1 MAILLETHGLT
12 KRFGGLV
19 AVNRVSLSANDGEI
33 LGLVGPN
40 GAGKTVFLNCLAGM
54 LRPDEGRVVFHGA
67 DTTGWAAERMCH
79 LGLARTF
86 QMPQPFPRMTALDS
100 VLVAAQ
106 FGAPANGMAPLERA
120 RQCLTLVA
128 FPHPETTPVSGL
140 NTVELKRLD
149 LARAL
154 ASRPTLLLLDELAAG
169 LMTGQLGVLMEII
182 RRVRD
187 SGVTIIMV
195 EHVMPTIMGLCD
207 RLAVLRQGEK
217 IADGPTR
224 EVARD
229 PAVIEAYL
237 GEKHSGDAAG
247 H

>member
-1 MAILLETHGLT
+1 MTILETHGLT

-19 AVNRVSLSANDGEI
+19 AVNRVSLSVNEGEI

-40 GAGKTVFLNCLAGM
+40 GAGKTVFLNCVAGM
-54 LRPDEGRVVFHGA
+54 VRPDEGRVAFQGQDA
-67 DTTGWAAERMCH
+67 TGSAAERMCH

-86 QMPQPFPRMTALDS
+86 QMPQPFPRMTALDT

-106 FGAPANGMAPLERA
+106 FGAPSDGASPRERA
-120 RQCLTLVA
+120 RLCLEQVA
-128 FPHPETTPVSGL
+128 FPYPATTLVSGL

-154 ASRPTLLLLDELAAG
+154 ASQPKLLLLDELAAG
-169 LMTGQLGVLMEII
+169 LMTGQLGPLMDII

-187 SGVTIIMV
+187 SGVSIIMV
-195 EHVMPTIMGLCD
+195 EHVMPTIMGLCS

-237 GEKHSGDAAG
+237 GEKHSTDAAG

>member
-1 MAILLETHGLT
+1 MALLETHGLT
-12 KRFGGLV
+12 KRFGGLI
-19 AVNRVSLSANDGEI
+19 AVHRVSLKLEEGEI

-40 GAGKTVFLNCLAGM
+40 GAGKTVFLNCVAGHF
-54 LRPDEGRVVFHGA
+54 RPDEGRVVLRGI
-67 DTTGWAAERMCH
+67 DTTGSPAERLCH
-79 LGLARTF
+79 AGLARTF
-86 QMPQPFPRMTALDS
+86 QMPQPFPRMTALET

-106 FGAPANGMAPLERA
+106 FGAPHNGVAARELA
-120 RQCLTLVA
+120 RQCLTQVA

-154 ASRPTLLLLDELAAG
+154 ASRPKVLLLDELAAG
-169 LMTGQLGVLMEII
+169 LMTGQLRPLMEII
-182 RRVRD
+182 RRIRD
-187 SGVTIIMV
+187 SGVSIIMV

-224 EVARD
+224 DVARD
-229 PAVIEAYL
+229 PVVIEAYL
-237 GEKHSGDAAG
+237 GEKHSTDAAG

>member
-1 MAILLETHGLT
+1 MAILEAHGLT

-19 AVNRVSLSANDGEI
+19 AVNRVSLSLEEGEI

-40 GAGKTVFLNCLAGM
+40 GAGKTVLLNCLAGHF
-54 LRPDEGRVVFHGA
+54 RPDAGRVVFQGT
-67 DTTGWAAERMCH
+67 DTTGSPAERLCR

-86 QMPQPFPRMTALDS
+86 QMPQPFPRMTALET

-106 FGAPANGMAPLERA
+106 FGARHNGMAA
-120 RQCLTLVA
+120 RELARECLAQVV
-128 FPHPETTPVSGL
+128 FPHPEATPVSGL

-154 ASRPTLLLLDELAAG
+154 ASRPKVLLLDELAAG
-169 LMTGQLGVLMEII
+169 LMTGQLRPLMDII
-182 RRVRD
+182 RRIRD
-187 SGVTIIMV
+187 SGVSVIMV
-195 EHVMPTIMGLCD
+195 EHVMPTIMGLTN

-217 IADGPTR
+217 IADGLTR
-224 EVARD
+224 DVARD

-237 GEKHSGDAAG
+237 GKKNRADAAG

>member
-1 MAILLETHGLT
+1 M
-12 KRFGGLV
+12 
-19 AVNRVSLSANDGEI
+19 
-33 LGLVGPN
+33 
-40 GAGKTVFLNCLAGM
+40 FLNTVAGAF
-54 LRPDEGRVVFHGA
+54 RPDDGRVIFRGQDVTGA
-67 DTTGWAAERMCH
+67 PAERMCH

-86 QMPQPFPRMTALDS
+86 QMPQPFPRMTAFET

-106 FGAPANGMAPLERA
+106 FGAARDGLAPAELA
-120 RQCLTLVA
+120 RRCLMQVA
-128 FPHPETTPVSGL
+128 FPHAESTPVSGL

-154 ASRPTLLLLDELAAG
+154 ASRPKLLLLDELAAG
-169 LMTGQLGVLMEII
+169 LMTGQLGAFMEII
-182 RRVRD
+182 RGIRD
-187 SGVTIIMV
+187 SGVAIIMV
-195 EHVMPTIMGLCD
+195 EHVLPTIMGLCT

-237 GEKHSGDAAG
+237 GEKHSANAAD

>member
-1 MAILLETHGLT
+1 MAILETHGLT

-19 AVNRVSLSANDGEI
+19 AVNRVSLSLEEGEI

-40 GAGKTVFLNCLAGM
+40 GAGKTVLLNCVAGHF
-54 LRPDEGRVVFHGA
+54 RPDAGRVVFQGI
-67 DTTGWAAERMCH
+67 DTTGSPAERLCR

-86 QMPQPFPRMTALDS
+86 QMPQPFPRMTALET

-106 FGAPANGMAPLERA
+106 FGAPRNGMAA
-120 RQCLTLVA
+120 RELARLCLAQVA
-128 FPHPETTPVSGL
+128 FSHPEATPVSGL

-154 ASRPTLLLLDELAAG
+154 ASRPKVLLLDELAAG
-169 LMTGQLGVLMEII
+169 LMTGQLRPLMDII
-182 RRVRD
+182 RRIRD
-187 SGVTIIMV
+187 SGVSIIMV
-195 EHVMPTIMGLCD
+195 EHVMPTIMGLTN

-217 IADGPTR
+217 IADGLTR
-224 EVARD
+224 DVARD

-237 GEKHSGDAAG
+237 GKKHQADAAG

>member
-1 MAILLETHGLT
+1 MALLETHGLT

-19 AVNRVSLSANDGEI
+19 AVNRVSLSVNDGEI

-40 GAGKTVFLNCLAGM
+40 GAGKTVFLNCVAGM
-54 LRPDEGRVVFHGA
+54 LRPDEGRVDFHGA
-67 DTTGWAAERMCH
+67 DTTGAAAERMCH

-86 QMPQPFPRMTALDS
+86 QMPQPFPRMTALET

-106 FGAPANGMAPLERA
+106 FGAPANGMGAREMARRCLE
-120 RQCLTLVA
+120 LVA
-128 FPHPETTPVSGL
+128 FPHPEATPVTGL
-140 NTVELKRLD
+140 NTVDLKRLD

-169 LMTGQLGVLMEII
+169 LMTGQLGALMDII

-237 GEKHSGDAAG
+237 GEKHSADAAG

>member
-1 MAILLETHGLT
+1 MALLETQGLT

-19 AVNRVSLSANDGEI
+19 AVNRVSLSVDEGEI

-40 GAGKTVFLNCLAGM
+40 GAGKTVFLNCIAGM
-54 LRPDEGRVVFHGA
+54 LRPDDGRVLFQGNDA
-67 DTTGWAAERMCH
+67 TGSAAERMCH
-79 LGLARTF
+79 MGLARTF
-86 QMPQPFPRMTALDS
+86 QMPQPFPRMTALDT

-106 FGAPANGMAPLERA
+106 FGASGNGLAPRELA
-120 RQCLTLVA
+120 RQCLEQVA
-128 FPHPETTPVSGL
+128 FPHPESTPVSGL

-154 ASRPTLLLLDELAAG
+154 ASRPKLLLLDELAAG
-169 LMTGQLGVLMEII
+169 LMTGQLGPLMDII

-195 EHVMPTIMGLCD
+195 EHVMPTIMGLCS

-217 IADGPTR
+217 IADGPTQD
-224 EVARD
+224 VARD

-237 GEKHSGDAAG
+237 GAKRSADAAG

>member
-1 MAILLETHGLT
+1 MALLETHGLT

-19 AVNRVSLSANDGEI
+19 AVNRVSLGVNQGEI

-40 GAGKTVFLNCLAGM
+40 GAGKTVFLNCIAGM
-54 LRPDEGRVVFHGA
+54 LRPDDGRVSFQGA
-67 DTTGWAAERMCH
+67 DTTGATAERMCH

-86 QMPQPFPRMTALDS
+86 QMPQPFPRMTALDT

-106 FGAPANGMAPLERA
+106 FGAPGNGMAPRELA
-120 RQCLTLVA
+120 RRCLVQVA

-169 LMTGQLGVLMEII
+169 LMTGQLSPLMDII

-229 PAVIEAYL
+229 PVVIEAYL
-237 GEKHSGDAAG
+237 GERHKRDAAS

>member
-1 MAILLETHGLT
+1 MALLETHGLS

-19 AVNRVSLSANDGEI
+19 AVNRVSLTVNDGEI

-40 GAGKTVFLNCLAGM
+40 GAGKTVFLNCVAGM
-54 LRPDEGRVVFHGA
+54 LRPDEGRVQFHGSDA
-67 DTTGWAAERMCH
+67 TGLAAERMCH

-86 QMPQPFPRMTALDS
+86 QMPQPFPRMTALET

-106 FGAPANGMAPLERA
+106 FGAPSNGMPA
-120 RQCLTLVA
+120 REMARRCLALVA
-128 FPHPETTPVSGL
+128 FPHPEATPVSGL
-140 NTVELKRLD
+140 NTVDLKRLD

-154 ASRPTLLLLDELAAG
+154 ASHPTLLLLDELAAG
-169 LMTGQLGVLMEII
+169 LMTGQLGALMDII

-237 GEKHSGDAAG
+237 GEKHPTDAAG

>member
-1 MAILLETHGLT
+1 MPLLETQGLT

-19 AVNRVSLSANDGEI
+19 AVNRVSLQVNEGEI

-40 GAGKTVFLNCLAGM
+40 GAGKTVFLNCIAGM
-54 LRPDEGRVVFHGA
+54 LRPDDGRVVFQGK
-67 DTTGWAAERMCH
+67 DTTGSAAERMCH
-79 LGLARTF
+79 MGLARTF
-86 QMPQPFPRMTALDS
+86 QMPQPFPRMTALDT

-106 FGAPANGMAPLERA
+106 FGASSNGLGPRELA
-120 RQCLTLVA
+120 RQCLEKVA
-128 FPHPETTPVSGL
+128 FPHPESTPVSGL

-154 ASRPTLLLLDELAAG
+154 ASRPKLLLLDELAAG
-169 LMTGQLGVLMEII
+169 LMTGQLRPLMDII

-187 SGVTIIMV
+187 SGVAIVMV
-195 EHVMPTIMGLCD
+195 EHVMPTIMGLTS
-207 RLAVLRQGEK
+207 RLVVLRQGEK
-217 IADGPTR
+217 IADGLTS

-237 GEKHSGDAAG
+237 GAKRSANAEGQ
-247 H
+247 

>member
-1 MAILLETHGLT
+1 
-12 KRFGGLV
+12 
-19 AVNRVSLSANDGEI
+19 
-33 LGLVGPN
+33 
-40 GAGKTVFLNCLAGM
+40 
-54 LRPDEGRVVFHGA
+54 
-67 DTTGWAAERMCH
+67 
-79 LGLARTF
+79 
-86 QMPQPFPRMTALDS
+86 
-100 VLVAAQ
+100 
-106 FGAPANGMAPLERA
+106 
-120 RQCLTLVA
+120 
-128 FPHPETTPVSGL
+128 VSGL

-154 ASRPTLLLLDELAAG
+154 ASRPKLLLLDELAAG
-169 LMTGQLGVLMEII
+169 LMTGQLSPLMDII

-229 PAVIEAYL
+229 PVVIEAYL
-237 GEKHSGDAAG
+237 GERHKRDAAS